1 MIDVPVLVKDALRDG
16 FNYKVWEFDVLN
28 DDGSLDFKI
37 DNPYLLTE
45 SVKYD
50 ERMCSDRYL
59 KFGLCE
65 GTSLE
70 FQYFDKPSILGR
82 RINAKL
88 FARYTD
94 SDGDP
99 DWYEIP
105 MGFFTVEQVS
115 RQASTGIMKATAFNK
130 LQSSYLDQKANLIL
144 ADAFSQD
151 YTLSVFDIQ
160 KTLLQEYQ
168 IEQDKTPISTSLTPG
183 TILNNYKALMGN
195 FKFRTLYGIDTPLNA
210 YMFGANDVNDE
221 VELYLY
227 STSVPYVL
235 GYSNYGIGALHGFL
249 TGLEKNFV
257 EWAKNLIE
265 GADLWKETSG
275 HLWNAATWDDVL
287 DTICTRDGFEKAFGV
302 SMTWIEEGTSH
313 SESYST
319 VQWEYEEAHGL
330 AHTVTGPISDIEN
343 RMINP
348 QALYSL
354 RLNCPY
360 GIATS
365 TYLNM
370 INCNGTSTLPGQYDT
385 STVYK
390 YYSDSGLSNLTTK
403 PMVPIKYSDGTNLEY
418 DEYYS
423 SLDSITAFEYTNL
436 PAADLVKM
444 KISDMPDF
452 TLRDILN
459 AVYGTQCQYGKLDRS
474 TDLFSG
480 VELNYSQNNP
490 ADTLYPGTG
499 LYPYGSSFSA
509 SKSTYSKLWADEGNV
524 QKFRYLI
531 ITYKGL
537 DENNQEKDFTLQ
549 RTVNA
554 DGTMDYNCSDNWL
567 FRNLVWDAADIGDY
581 ADAMVLKMKDISWFP
596 FEMWS
601 VGLPYL
607 ETGDQIEIPMGE
619 NTYNSYILQRTLT
632 GIQNLQDTYINGE
645 LDIF

>member
-115 RQASTGIMKATAFNK
+115 RQASTGIMKATAYNK
-130 LQSSYLDQKANLIL
+130 LQSNYLD
-144 ADAFSQD
+144 ADAS
-151 YTLSVFDIQ
+151 S
-160 KTLLQEYQ
+160 
-168 IEQDKTPISTSLTPG
+168 
-183 TILNNYKALMGN
+183 TILNLVESGE
-195 FKFRTLYGIDTPLNA
+195 YGETNKLS
-210 YMFGANDVNDE
+210 
-221 VELYLY
+221 LY
-227 STSVPYVL
+227 SL
-235 GYSNYGIGALHGFL
+235 LKDLLNNYGIEEYNYSTIQTIPGVRSYNVSTIDLCNSSGTSLSQKLYLCMMTVSATLDPDEFYNFMLHTGNLLAFARDNIWNAYKGYYTNPGHVMTIEDFASETYHASYDLSGELLLRKDAVSFL
-249 TGLEKNFV
+249 LTRKGGEINIRTGDYTNAIEIEASIPVHAQVGTSPPTINTTLWDNYFSSTWGNDYDFYDIYK
-257 EWAKNLIE
+257 KNLSTAEKIRITTAEAE
-265 GADLWKETSG
+265 GFK
-275 HLWNAATWDDVL
+275 DV
-287 DTICTRDGFEKAFGV
+287 
-302 SMTWIEEGTSH
+302 
-313 SESYST
+313 
-319 VQWEYEEAHGL
+319 
-330 AHTVTGPISDIEN
+330 
-343 RMINP
+343 
-348 QALYSL
+348 
-354 RLNCPY
+354 
-360 GIATS
+360 
-365 TYLNM
+365 
-370 INCNGTSTLPGQYDT
+370 
-385 STVYK
+385 
-390 YYSDSGLSNLTTK
+390 
-403 PMVPIKYSDGTNLEY
+403 
-418 DEYYS
+418 
-423 SLDSITAFEYTNL
+423 
-436 PAADLVKM
+436 
-444 KISDMPDF
+444 
-452 TLRDILN
+452 TLRDLQS
-459 AVYGTQCQYGKLDRS
+459 AAYETVCQYGKLDRS